1 MRTRQSFVV
10 LGAILAAMGAPFGA
24 TSAAAQTAVGE
35 NTVVENTVRTQSVG
49 ESSWR
54 ASVVGGAVLY
64 ADDIITGEDG
74 RLEIQLRDQSTLT
87 VSSNAALT
95 VDRFVLDDA
104 QPAEG
109 VVFAV
114 VRGVFRFVSGTRGA
128 EREQVGFRTPTAS
141 IGIRGTVIEG
151 VVGPEALEF
160 VGEDEAE
167 TLDLSGDPE
176 TAAVIVLVEGEI
188 DIEIDGER
196 VTITEPGQAVAVS
209 GRRISRPFAR
219 PLRMGGRFEAR
230 LPPHQ
235 PPRGPPPAGAQN
247 GPQGGPQ
254 GGPQAPPQAGPQ
266 SAPQTAPQ
274 NGAPNNAPNSAPS
287 GAPGAP
293 QTGAQGGPQ
302 AAQPGSTAR
311 SPAPAQ
317 RPAAGPRTAPRS
329 PSARPPQT
337 QRQPSPGQAPQRG
350 PAPPR

>member
-1 MRTRQSFVV
+1 MRTRTSV
-10 LGAILAAMGAPFGA
+10 LAAAAILAALGALIGA
-24 TSAAAQTAVGE
+24 TSASAQTPVGE
-35 NTVVENTVRTQSVG
+35 NTVVQNTVRTQSVG
-49 ESSWR
+49 ETSWR

-74 RLEIQLRDQSTLT
+74 RLEIRLRDRSTLT

-95 VDRFVLDDA
+95 VDRFVLNDA

-109 VVFAV
+109 AVFAV
-114 VRGVFRFVSGTRGA
+114 VRGVFRFVSGARGA
-128 EREQVGFRTPTAS
+128 EREQVGFRTPTAT

-160 VGEDEAE
+160 VGEDEAG
-167 TLDLSGDPE
+167 TLDLSGDPD

-235 PPRGPPPAGAQN
+235 APSGRPPAGTQN
-247 GPQGGPQ
+247 GPQGAPQ
-254 GGPQAPPQAGPQ
+254 GPPQAGPQ
-266 SAPQTAPQ
+266 SAHQTAPH
-274 NGAPNNAPNSAPS
+274 NSAPNSAPS
-287 GAPGAP
+287 GAPSSAPGGA

-302 AAQPGSTAR
+302 AAPQTPTAR
-311 SPAPAQ
+311 SPAPAA
-317 RPAAGPRTAPRS
+317 RPRPGARPRSAPRS

-337 QRQPSPGQAPQRG
+337 QPTPGQAAQRG
-350 PAPPR
+350 PTPPR